1 VTGQNTQIPTQ
12 ETRMPR
18 PEVTVIVPTR
28 ERPHYLRTTLLSILA
43 SAAEAECTM
52 DGGTRILVVDDAS
65 ETDSTRRVAES
76 LGVDYVRIAEHD
88 GRFQPGS
95 AIRLGVSKVDTPYYT
110 IFGDDDIMLPRH
122 LPLHLRNLRD
132 GIDVSSASFHITDS
146 SLTLVRTVLLR
157 QPHLGDLLAGKIRI
171 NDGSVTRTEIVS
183 DLDFDP
189 SLDAQILYPIWATLL
204 IRGHSFKAEPEPTFL
219 YRRHDANI
227 SDRGGPADQEIRDE
241 IQAKMRALA
250 KQVLGS
256 VPEPAEPAD
265 RSAAIVYPT
274 PSAEE
279 IASVWPAGKPA
290 APRARPGGR
299 GAGAGGRGAGGAGTG
314 GAGTGG
320 TGTGGTGTG
329 GTGTGGAGTGGGR
342 GLPAKPATRPSRPL
356 WRRMASRVKRAAL
369 VLIRGR

>member
-1 VTGQNTQIPTQ
+1 
-12 ETRMPR
+12 MPR

-28 ERPHYLRTTLLSILA
+28 ERPHYLRTTLLSILT

-189 SLDAQILYPIWATLL
+189 SLDAQIL
-204 IRGHSFKAEPEPTFL
+204 S
-219 YRRHDANI
+219 
-227 SDRGGPADQEIRDE
+227 
-241 IQAKMRALA
+241 
-250 KQVLGS
+250 
-256 VPEPAEPAD
+256 
-265 RSAAIVYPT
+265 
-274 PSAEE
+274 SAEE

-299 GAGAGGRGAGGAGTG
+299 GAGTG
-314 GAGTGG
+314 GA
-320 TGTGGTGTG
+320 
-329 GTGTGGAGTGGGR
+329 GTGGAGTGGGR